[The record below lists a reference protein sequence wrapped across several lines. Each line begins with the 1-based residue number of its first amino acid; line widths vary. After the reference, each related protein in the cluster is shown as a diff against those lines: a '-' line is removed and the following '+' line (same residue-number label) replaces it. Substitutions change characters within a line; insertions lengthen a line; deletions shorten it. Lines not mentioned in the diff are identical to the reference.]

1 MKTCFPNKILVTTK
15 STKITKLRGLRG
27 CSDRQANA
35 TRYLRGFTLVELL
48 VVLIIIAILGTVI
61 MFAMFSAQEAARAAK
76 TKNVISKLN
85 MLVMQRYESYINRRV
100 PIPSGR
106 NRIEQSTFQF
116 RRLQALRELMR
127 MEMPDRWTDVKDN
140 PITGI
145 QRPAVNRTYLRRI
158 SAANNGSGVN
168 DGDAFQGAE
177 CLYLIIAH
185 GTDDADALTHFS
197 QSDVGDADADGLPEF
212 LDGWGRPISFV
223 RWPAGFVSPRQS
235 RDAAKEFDQFNPYR
249 VIPDRPNP
257 PTNVPRQF
265 ALFPLIYSGGPDK
278 KYDIGIGSE
287 SAGGNAVAIHYSTAG
302 NPPYVDPYLPLP
314 SGNAQV
320 GQPNDNDGDGSL
332 DHVDNI
338 HNHELSIR

>member
-1 MKTCFPNKILVTTK
+1 MFNKSLAN
-15 STKITKLRGLRG
+15 STRSSRNV
-27 CSDRQANA
+27 A
-35 TRYLRGFTLVELL
+35 RGFTLVELL

-85 MLVMQRYESYINRRV
+85 MLVMQRFESYINRRV

-197 QSDVGDADADGLPEF
+197 QSDVGDADGDGLPEF
-212 LDGWGRPISFV
+212 LDGWGRPISFI

-257 PTNVPRQF
+257 PNNVPRQF
-265 ALFPLIYSGGPDK
+265 ALFPLIYSGGPDR
-278 KYDIGIGSE
+278 KYDLGVGAE
-287 SAGGNAVAIHYSTAG
+287 SSGGNAVAIHYSTAA
-302 NPPYVDPYLPLP
+302 NPLPYVDPYVPLP

-332 DHVDNI
+332 DHGDNI

>member
-1 MKTCFPNKILVTTK
+1 MSNTTLAN
-15 STKITKLRGLRG
+15 STRHSRDGT
-27 CSDRQANA
+27 
-35 TRYLRGFTLVELL
+35 RGFTLVELL

-100 PIPSGR
+100 PILRGTGESV
-106 NRIEQSTFQF
+106 QQF
-116 RRLQALRELMR
+116 HYRRLQALRELMR

-140 PITGI
+140 PLTGI

-158 SAANNGSGVN
+158 SAANNGGGVN

-185 GTDDADALTHFS
+185 GTDDADSMTHFS

-212 LDGWGRPISFV
+212 LDGWGRPISFI

-249 VIPDRPNP
+249 VIPDRTNP

-265 ALFPLIYSGGPDK
+265 ALFPLIYSGGPDR
-278 KYDIGIGSE
+278 KYDLGVGGE
-287 SAGGNAVAIHYSTAG
+287 SVGGTAVAIHYSTAG
-302 NPPYVDPYLPLP
+302 NPLPYVDPYLPLP

-332 DHVDNI
+332 DHGDNI